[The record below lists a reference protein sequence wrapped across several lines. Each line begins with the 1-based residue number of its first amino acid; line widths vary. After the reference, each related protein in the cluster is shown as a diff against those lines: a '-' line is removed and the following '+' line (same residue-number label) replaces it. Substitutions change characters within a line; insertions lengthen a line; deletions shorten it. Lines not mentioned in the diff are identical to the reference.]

1 MDLKTFR
8 EEKLKIKTQSAFA
21 ELLGVEQS
29 SVSQWE
35 ENPDSITY
43 PIIQRILEKTGVSYE
58 ELTDWKK
65 PVLAPLKVKDTWK
78 NAEFTKC
85 TLSECI
91 SNMLN
96 RLDLPE
102 ELRSAYIDDL
112 NAGIHSS
119 LIKPK
124 VAIVG
129 RSDTGKSTLINAL
142 IGNDKMPT
150 SWTPTTSI
158 AVYIK
163 HVSDRPDFI
172 KEEAW
177 VFKNSLD
184 DENMWNERMLY
195 NEEYCRSWKI
205 ASGGVEILRS
215 FGTRQGENYD
225 KEAGSAVIFL
235 DAPILKNCD
244 IVDLPGFGTET
255 KSDDYITFEVA
266 PKADIIIYLSL
277 ANGFMRR
284 EDIEYLKCNIGELP
298 IWEEKE
304 SNTLSPL
311 QNLFVVASQAHTI
324 GRDSAE
330 LLKILDSGCE
340 ELTKTLPNGY
350 WAEREKAS
358 GYIYSEGGYA
368 ELRARFFAY
377 TTDVPDVCKPFNEEL
392 TKLLEVLPAIIDERT
407 KEFVRKYVSSRKPNL
422 INELQKYDGIIAE
435 KQRYEELLSAIE
447 TNELSRVQENDSR
460 KETCRSEISH
470 LCKESLDEFSS
481 YISST
486 VNTDALVMLMRE
498 RGVKNKPK
506 DIEQFGS
513 FLLSNLQA
521 QCEDILKSKS
531 KILSEKAKEYITAFS
546 ESIEK
551 PFKNSSINVD
561 FDAGWAFASALS
573 KIGMVGGLGA
583 FLTSA
588 ISGTL
593 LFMSVGLGIGT
604 SVWAGVLT
612 SSIFGPIGLAAGLLI
627 AGGLSVVKLFDGGWE
642 KNIAKKIVG
651 EIEENKL
658 ADKYRAGI
666 TEYWDQTESAFEQA
680 ATKLDEE
687 WDAYVEDLRKMIDS
701 YDINEIQNKITTLKG
716 LSDFFDSI
724 PL

>member
-1 MDLKTFR
+1 MNLKTFR
-8 EEKLKIKTQSAFA
+8 EEKLKIKTRSAFA

-35 ENPDSITY
+35 EDPDSITY

-58 ELTDWKK
+58 ELTGWEK
-65 PVLAPLKVKDTWK
+65 PVFAPLKVKDTWK

-85 TLSECI
+85 TLSEYVN
-91 SNMLN
+91 NMLN
-96 RLDLPE
+96 RLDLSE

-172 KEEAW
+172 EEDVW

-184 DENMWNERMLY
+184 GKNMWNERMLY

-205 ASGGVEILRS
+205 ASGGVEILSS

-225 KEAGSAVIFL
+225 KAAGSAVIFL

-255 KSDDYITFEVA
+255 KSDDYITFGVA
-266 PKADIIIYLSL
+266 PKADVIIYLSL

-324 GRDSAE
+324 GRDPAE
-330 LLKILDSGCE
+330 LLRILDSGCE

-358 GYIYSEGGYA
+358 GYVYSDGGYA

-377 TTDVPDVCKPFNEEL
+377 TTDILDVCKPFNEEL
-392 TKLLEVLPAIIDERT
+392 TKLLEVLPVIIDERT
-407 KEFVRKYVSSRKPNL
+407 KEFVRKYVASRKPNL
-422 INELQKYDGIIAE
+422 INELQKYDGIMAE
-435 KQRYEELLSAIE
+435 KQRYEELLSAIDA
-447 TNELSRVQENDSR
+447 NELSRVQENDSR
-460 KETCRSEISH
+460 KETCRSEISR

-481 YISST
+481 YISNT
-486 VNTDALVMLMRE
+486 VNIDALVTLMRE
-498 RGVKNKPK
+498 RGVKNKKK

-513 FLLSNLQA
+513 FLMSKLQA

-546 ESIEK
+546 ESIEN

-573 KIGMVGGLGA
+573 KIGMVGGLGV
-583 FLTSA
+583 FLK
-588 ISGTL
+588 GTL
-593 LFMSVGLGIGT
+593 LFMSAGLGIGT

-612 SSIFGPIGLAAGLLI
+612 SSIFGPIGLVAGLLI
-627 AGGLSVVKLFDGGWE
+627 VGGLNVVKLFGGGWE
-642 KNIAKKIVG
+642 NNVAKKIVG

-658 ADKYRAGI
+658 AEKYRAGI

-680 ATKLDEE
+680 AAKLDEE
-687 WDAYVEDLRKMIDS
+687 WNAYVEDLRKMIDS
-701 YDINEIQNKITTLKG
+701 YDINEIQNKIETLKG